1 MDSVCEILINVV
13 MLNKPKVL
21 IGLPKRGG
29 SRYRRWVLSC
39 REQKGSRRKG
49 MDLTHSGI
57 GTKHGKPISL
67 PASVKRPARAAE
79 GGVGTRTGK
88 DRELLSE
95 GEHRRGDT

>member
-21 IGLPKRGG
+21 IGLPKRGW

-67 PASVKRPARAAE
+67 PQGKATCKGSRWRCGYRNVEKANAS
-79 GGVGTRTGK
+79 
-88 DRELLSE
+88 L
-95 GEHRRGDT
+95 

>member
-21 IGLPKRGG
+21 IGLPKRGW
-29 SRYRRWVLSC
+29 SRDRRWVLSC

-67 PASVKRPARAAE
+67 PASGKRPAREAD
-79 GGVGTRTGK
+79 GGVGTGMWKKRMLLCNGG
-88 DRELLSE
+88 DRS
-95 GEHRRGDT
+95 